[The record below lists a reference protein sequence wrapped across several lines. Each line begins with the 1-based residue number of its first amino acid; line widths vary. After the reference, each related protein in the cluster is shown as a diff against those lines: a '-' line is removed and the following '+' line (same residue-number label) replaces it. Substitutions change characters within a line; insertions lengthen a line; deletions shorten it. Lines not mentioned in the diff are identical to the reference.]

1 VYNKYILTKRGRRMR
16 INHTNKTI
24 EVFGE
29 EPPVYIKEIKSKRG
43 FIWTIKAECWAE
55 VIARIGAA
63 K

>member
-1 VYNKYILTKRGRRMR
+1 MR

-24 EVFGE
+24 ELFGE
-29 EPPVYIKEIKSKRG
+29 EPPPPVYIKEIKSKRG

-55 VIARIGAA
+55 VIARLEAA